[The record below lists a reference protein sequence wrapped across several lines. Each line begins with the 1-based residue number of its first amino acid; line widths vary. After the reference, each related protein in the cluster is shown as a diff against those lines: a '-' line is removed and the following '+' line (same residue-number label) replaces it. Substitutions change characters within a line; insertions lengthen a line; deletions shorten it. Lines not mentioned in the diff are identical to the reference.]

1 MSKKSKE
8 DPDVSSSDEGED
20 GMMMVEDG
28 EKVDVDF
35 EGFPLSDSD
44 FDGIRQL
51 LTQLLSS
58 SVDINLSKLTE
69 SLIGQNFVGTVLKQ
83 SETGSEAASPEEDE
97 VFALVTCLPIIPQ
110 DELQKSIVKHFISK
124 CKSSSA
130 SSETKKEFTKIL
142 QACAEKGEPTGF
154 LINERFIN
162 VPSQAALPM
171 FEKLF
176 SELESA
182 KNSNHKANYN
192 FTHYVIICKICR
204 DFATQD
210 SDTMYMNAE
219 EEIFAEESLTSF
231 DYQIPTDDVMKTRRV
246 LLLTKKNFER
256 SFEKLKSVLA
266 Q

>member
-28 EKVDVDF
+28 EEVDVDF

-97 VFALVTCLPIIPQ
+97 VFALVTCLPILPQ
-110 DELQKSIVKHFISK
+110 DELQKSIVKHFMSR

-130 SSETKKEFTKIL
+130 SAETKKEFTKIL
-142 QACAEKGEPTGF
+142 QSCTEKGEPTSLGF

-162 VPSQAALPM
+162 VPSQ
-171 FEKLF
+171 
-176 SELESA
+176 
-182 KNSNHKANYN
+182 
-192 FTHYVIICKICR
+192 
-204 DFATQD
+204 
-210 SDTMYMNAE
+210 DTMYMNAE

-246 LLLTKKNFER
+246 LLLTKKNFEL

>member
-162 VPSQAALPM
+162 VPSQ
-171 FEKLF
+171 
-176 SELESA
+176 
-182 KNSNHKANYN
+182 
-192 FTHYVIICKICR
+192 
-204 DFATQD
+204 
-210 SDTMYMNAE
+210 DTMYMNAE